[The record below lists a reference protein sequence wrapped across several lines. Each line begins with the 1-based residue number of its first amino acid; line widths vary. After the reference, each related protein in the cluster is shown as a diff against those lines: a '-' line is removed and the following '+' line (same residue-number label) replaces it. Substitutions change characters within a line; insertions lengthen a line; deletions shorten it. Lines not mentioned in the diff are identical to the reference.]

1 MRDRVRSLRPWLL
14 EAVAIVSLGVVC
26 AGCGAKGSNYVGTW
40 ECAAGGKGSFEVKA
54 NNGAFLVTINGGT
67 TYPAALDDKGTLVLS
82 GVPSLAS
89 LPLPIDTASGELICS
104 ACECHRLTKKR
115 TADSG
120 AGAPAATAAAA
131 SSRPRSSDAD
141 DARAQR
147 RTVADMRNVG
157 TAMFVWV
164 TDQVGAAAAGQKAV
178 DLAKF
183 PPVSTFAGLKELL
196 VPKYIQALP
205 ERDGWGNPFEY
216 RLNLK
221 NPTAGVTVMSVRSP
235 GRDGKFSGLTYAVEA
250 FPRDAYDRDIVWA
263 DGYFVQWPQ

>member
-26 AGCGAKGSNYVGTW
+26 AGCGAKGSSYVGTW

-54 NNGAFLVTINGGT
+54 NNGAFLVTINGET

-82 GVPSLAS
+82 GVPTLGS
-89 LPLPIDTASGELICS
+89 LPLPIDAASGELICS
-104 ACECHRLTKKR
+104 ACECHRLARRR
-115 TADSG
+115 TAD
-120 AGAPAATAAAA
+120 AGAPVARAVAAYF
-131 SSRPRSSDAD
+131 RPRSNEGHDSG
-141 DARAQR
+141 AQR

-183 PPVSTFAGLKELL
+183 PPVSTFAGLEKLL

-221 NPTAGVTVMSVRSP
+221 NPTAGTSVMSIRSP

-250 FPRDAYDRDIVWA
+250 YPRADYDRDIVWA

>member
-1 MRDRVRSLRPWLL
+1 MRDRFRSLRPWLL
-14 EAVAIVSLGVVC
+14 EAVAIVSLGVIC
-26 AGCGAKGSNYVGTW
+26 ASCGVKGSSYVGTW

-67 TYPAALDDKGTLVLS
+67 TYPAALDDKGVLVLS
-82 GVPSLAS
+82 GVPSLGS
-89 LPLPIDTASGELICS
+89 LPLPIDASTGELICS

-115 TADSG
+115 TADAG
-120 AGAPAATAAAA
+120 GAPAATAAAA

-141 DARAQR
+141 DARAQK

-157 TAMFVWV
+157 TAMFSWV

-183 PPVSTFAGLKELL
+183 SPVASFAELEKLL

-221 NPTAGVTVMSVRSP
+221 NPTAGTSVMSVRSP
-235 GRDGKFSGLTYAVEA
+235 GRDGKYSGLTYAVEA
-250 FPRDAYDRDIVWA
+250 FPRDDYDRDIVWA

>member
-1 MRDRVRSLRPWLL
+1 MRDRVRSLGPWLL
-14 EAVAIVSLGVVC
+14 GAVAIVSLGVVC
-26 AGCGAKGSNYVGTW
+26 AGCGAKGTGYLGTW

-54 NNGAFLVTINGGT
+54 NNGAFLVTINGAT
-67 TYPAALDDKGTLVLS
+67 TYPAALDDKGTLVIS
-82 GVPSLAS
+82 GVPSLGS
-89 LPLPIDTASGELICS
+89 LPLPIDAASDELICS

-115 TADSG
+115 TAD
-120 AGAPAATAAAA
+120 AGVRVARAAAA
-131 SSRPRSSDAD
+131 YFRPRANDAGD
-141 DARAQR
+141 SGAQR
-147 RTVADMRNVG
+147 RTVADIRNVG
-157 TAMFVWV
+157 TAMFSWV

-183 PPVSTFAGLKELL
+183 PPVSSFAALKELL

-216 RLNLK
+216 RLRLK
-221 NPTAGVTVMSVRSP
+221 DPTAGVYVMSVRSP

-250 FPRDAYDRDIVWA
+250 FPRADYDRDIVWA

>member
-1 MRDRVRSLRPWLL
+1 MRDRFRSLGPWLL
-14 EAVAIVSLGVVC
+14 GAVAVVGLGVVC
-26 AGCGAKGSNYVGTW
+26 AGCGAKGSSYVGTW

-54 NNGAFLVTINGGT
+54 NNGAFLVTINGAT
-67 TYPAALDDKGTLVLS
+67 TYPAALDDKGTLVIS
-82 GVPSLAS
+82 GVPSLGS
-89 LPLPIDTASGELICS
+89 LPLPIDASTGELICS

-115 TADSG
+115 TAD
-120 AGAPAATAAAA
+120 AGASVATAVAA
-131 SSRPRSSDAD
+131 SFRPRASDAD
-141 DARAQR
+141 DAGAQR

-157 TAMFVWV
+157 TAMFSWV

-178 DLAKF
+178 DLGKF
-183 PPVSTFAGLKELL
+183 PPVSSFAGLKELL

-205 ERDGWGNPFEY
+205 ERDGWGNPYEY

-221 NPTAGVTVMSVRSP
+221 NPTAGVSVMSVRSP

-250 FPRDAYDRDIVWA
+250 FPHGDYDRDIVWA

>member
-14 EAVAIVSLGVVC
+14 AAVAIVSLGVVC
-26 AGCGAKGSNYVGTW
+26 AGCGAKGASYVGTW

-82 GVPSLAS
+82 GVPSLGS
-89 LPLPIDTASGELICS
+89 LPLPIDAASGELICS
-104 ACECHRLTKKR
+104 ACECHRLIKKR
-115 TADSG
+115 TAD
-120 AGAPAATAAAA
+120 AGTPVARAVAAYLRPQPKDAGD
-131 SSRPRSSDAD
+131 SS
-141 DARAQR
+141 AQR
-147 RTVADMRNVG
+147 RTVAEMRNVG
-157 TAMFVWV
+157 TAMFSWV

-178 DLAKF
+178 DLAKY
-183 PPVSTFAGLKELL
+183 PPVTSFAALAELL

-205 ERDGWGNPFEY
+205 ERDGWGNAFEY
-216 RLNLK
+216 RLRLK
-221 NPTAGVTVMSVRSP
+221 DPTAGVYVMSVRSP

-250 FPRDAYDRDIVWA
+250 FPRADYDRDIVWA